1 MTGTA
6 QLPASLSAANAPKKS
21 TQYQRGEIVRLL
33 KAAEF
38 DHRRITL
45 MHRRIGVPD
54 QFMDRPVDEWMSA
67 LSLDAANGVI
77 KTLQGML

>member
-1 MTGTA
+1 MAEMLATE
-6 QLPASLSAANAPKKS
+6 KS
-21 TQYQRGEIVRLL
+21 TQHQRGEIVRLL
-33 KAAEF
+33 KMAEF

-54 QFMDRPVDEWMSA
+54 QFMDRPIDEWMSS

-77 KTLQGML
+77 KTLQGMV